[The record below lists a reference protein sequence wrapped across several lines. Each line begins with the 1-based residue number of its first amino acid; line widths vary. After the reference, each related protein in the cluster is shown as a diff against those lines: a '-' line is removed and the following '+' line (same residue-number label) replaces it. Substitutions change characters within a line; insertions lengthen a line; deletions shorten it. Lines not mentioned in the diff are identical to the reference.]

1 MQNILLNNKHY
12 TLRGG
17 GNNIPLRSQVLH
29 SKTDSKVNAKTA
41 NTITLQSHTK
51 DSTLE
56 SNSLDSNLNFVINPK
71 FLDSN
76 LNTKAMNPNALDS
89 KNHLNSEPL
98 KFNSL
103 DSNPLILN
111 RLIFQ
116 FLSLIRHRN
125 NKIYSLI
132 KNNNIINI
140 CYNLF
145 SSIKVNILN
154 KSNNGFIAQRLIQ
167 GE

>member
-1 MQNILLNNKHY
+1 MQNSML
-12 TLRGG
+12 TLTTSIPCGGG
-17 GNNIPLRSQVLH
+17 GNNTPLRSQVLH
-29 SKTDSKVNAKTA
+29 SKTNSKVNAKTA

-56 SNSLDSNLNFVINPK
+56 SKSNVKVYKDNPK
-71 FLDSN
+71 ALDSN

-111 RLIFQ
+111 RLISQ

-132 KNNNIINI
+132 RNNNIINI